1 MSVNFSKLYAIIFA
15 NLIKI
20 VKIHWT
26 IDACVADY
34 KTYIQSQYYKKYSSK
49 VESAQ
54 DSTALSISEL
64 LIL

>member
-1 MSVNFSKLYAIIFA
+1 MYTAECGEPKAVEKLM
-15 NLIKI
+15 
-20 VKIHWT
+20 KIHRT

-34 KTYIQSQYYKKYSSK
+34 KTYTQSQYYKKYSSK
-49 VESAQ
+49 EESAQ